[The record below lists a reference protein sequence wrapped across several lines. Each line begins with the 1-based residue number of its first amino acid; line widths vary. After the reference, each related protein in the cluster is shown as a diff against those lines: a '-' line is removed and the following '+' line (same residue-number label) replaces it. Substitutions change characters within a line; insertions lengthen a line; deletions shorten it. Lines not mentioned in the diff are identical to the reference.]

1 MREKLLEKLG
11 AMWRKAETKYIETED
26 DSEKWKVLKFQEK
39 QKLTPEEKIE
49 LNSILQS
56 MGV

>member
-1 MREKLLEKLG
+1 MRNKLIEKLG
-11 AMWRKAETKYIETED
+11 MMWRRAETKFIETGD
-26 DSEKWKVLKFQEK
+26 DSEKWKVLEFQEK

-49 LNSILQS
+49 LNSTLQS